1 MKKENKKKAMSKE
14 QMKEY
19 FYTIIE
25 DYKRQITTCES
36 LEEIYTKQKEEKGLN
51 ENETNILQFTIED
64 KWKLKEKRYNLE
76 EMFENMFA
84 IDYFDYQWE
93 KKKEERE
100 IL

>member
-1 MKKENKKKAMSKE
+1 MKKENKKKAMTKE

-19 FYTIIE
+19 FYSIIE

-36 LEEIYTKQKEEKGLN
+36 LEETFTKRKEEKGLN
-51 ENETNILQFTIED
+51 ENETNILKFTIED

-84 IDYFDYQWE
+84 IDYFDYQWN
-93 KKKEERE
+93 KKQESEEM
-100 IL
+100 